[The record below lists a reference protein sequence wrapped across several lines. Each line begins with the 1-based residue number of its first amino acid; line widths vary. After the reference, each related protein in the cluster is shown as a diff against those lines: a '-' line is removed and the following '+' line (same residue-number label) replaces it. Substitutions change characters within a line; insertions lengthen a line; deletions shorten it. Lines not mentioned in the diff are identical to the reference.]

1 MMFHSTQTAFH
12 FHNSRKLLKKWLAF
26 LLSKPKQAS
35 FTYETKNSN
44 SLFSFI
50 FNDQMVLLIWLSF
63 DFESMIKN
71 VNRTK

>member
-1 MMFHSTQTAFH
+1 MAGLPIIQTQT
-12 FHNSRKLLKKWLAF
+12 
-26 LLSKPKQAS
+26 S